1 MEERNDRVS
10 FPSSNGGT
18 RHKRIFF
25 SAVSSLPPKSNNN
38 NDLRAGVNAL
48 AVLAVAARARMTDA
62 MNFMVRRVRSKSL
75 EVVDC
80 GRSVCV
86 AVCVL
91 VEDVGSQIC
100 NY

>member
-18 RHKRIFF
+18 RHKRIF
-25 SAVSSLPPKSNNN
+25 SAVSSLPPKSNIN

-48 AVLAVAARARMTDA
+48 AVLAVAARARMTEA